1 MDIAFVIINAITV
14 AAIYGLIAIAV
25 SITWS
30 SLGLVNLAYGFIF
43 SFAGYAAWLVAGRIP
58 TNPYLIAGTGIV
70 AGGVAGIIVCL
81 LVFIPLHDKPAFTS
95 RGMIATL
102 AISLIGSQLFL
113 MIFGPTSK
121 SLPDLFGRWKVKLFD
136 ITLTADKIGVVVCS
150 IAMLIA
156 VVLWMRSSRRG
167 LEIRA
172 MMMNPHAASIV
183 GIGIRRTGLYVMG
196 LTGAMAGLASV
207 LLSQTYYIAP
217 FSGLTP
223 LIKGVSIALCGGL
236 GSVQGAVIAAILL
249 GLVEALTNKFLG
261 GQYVL
266 MISISRHHPR
276 SDRAAARDFGAGGQ
290 STRTISHARSST
302 LQPVHL
308 EKSACR
314 LGNGDRQC

>member
-1 MDIAFVIINAITV
+1 MDIPFILINAITV
-14 AAIYGLIAIAV
+14 AAIYGLIAVAV

-30 SLGLVNLAYGFIF
+30 SLGLINLAYGFIY
-43 SFAGYAAWLVAGRIP
+43 SLAGYAAWLVATYVAKQYIDPALQPIVIAATGI
-58 TNPYLIAGTGIV
+58 IAGAIG
-70 AGGVAGIIVCL
+70 GIIVCL
-81 LVFIPLHDKPAFTS
+81 IVFIPLHDKPAFTS

-113 MIFGPTSK
+113 MIFGPTAK
-121 SLPDLFGRWKVKLFD
+121 SLPELFGRWRVKIFD
-136 ITLTADKIGVVVCS
+136 ITLSADKIGIVVCS
-150 IAMLIA
+150 LAMLA
-156 VVLWMRSSRRG
+156 VVVLWMRSSRRG

-183 GIGIRRTGLYVMG
+183 GIGIRRTGLYVMA
-196 LTGAMAGLASV
+196 LTGAMAGLAAV

-249 GLVEALTNKFLG
+249 GIIEALTNKFLG

-266 MISISRHHPR
+266 MTQFLFIILVLIVRPR
-276 SDRAAARDFGAGGQ
+276 GIAGLLDKAREQ
-290 STRTISHARSST
+290 
-302 LQPVHL
+302 
-308 EKSACR
+308 
-314 LGNGDRQC
+314 

>member
-1 MDIAFVIINAITV
+1 MDIAFILINAITV
-14 AAIYGLIAIAV
+14 AAIYGLIAVAV

-30 SLGLVNLAYGFIF
+30 SLGLINLAYGFIY
-43 SFAGYAAWLVAGRIP
+43 SLAGYAAWLFATYVAKQYVGVAFQPI
-58 TNPYLIAGTGIV
+58 TIAAVGIL
-70 AGGVAGIIVCL
+70 AGALGGVLVCL
-81 LVFIPLHDKPAFTS
+81 IVFIPLHDKPAFTT

-113 MIFGPTSK
+113 MLFGPTAK
-121 SLPDLFGRWKVKLFD
+121 SLPELFGRWRFKFFG
-136 ITLTADKIGVVVCS
+136 INITADKIGIVSCSLVMLAVVV
-150 IAMLIA
+150 M
-156 VVLWMRSSRRG
+156 WMRSSRRG

-183 GIGIRRTGLYVMG
+183 GIGIRRTGIYVMG
-196 LTGAMAGLASV
+196 LTGAMAGLAAV

-249 GLVEALTNKFLG
+249 GIVEALTNKYLG

-266 MISISRHHPR
+266 MTQFLFIILVLIVRPR
-276 SDRAAARDFGAGGQ
+276 GIAGLLDKAREQ
-290 STRTISHARSST
+290 
-302 LQPVHL
+302 
-308 EKSACR
+308 
-314 LGNGDRQC
+314 

>member
-43 SFAGYAAWLVAGRIP
+43 SFAGYAAWLAATHISK
-58 TNPYLIAGTGIV
+58 NPFLVAGTGIA
-70 AGGVAGIIVCL
+70 AGALGGIIVCL

-113 MIFGPTSK
+113 MFFGPTSK
-121 SLPDLFGRWKVKLFD
+121 SLPDLFGRWRTKIFD
-136 ITLTADKIGVVVCS
+136 VTLTADKIGIVVCS
-150 IAMLIA
+150 VIMLVI
-156 VVLWMRSSRRG
+156 VVTWMRSSRRG

-183 GIGIRRTGLYVMG
+183 GIGIRRTGIYVMA

-266 MISISRHHPR
+266 MTQFLVIIMVLIIRPRGISGLV
-276 SDRAAARDFGAGGQ
+276 DKAREQ
-290 STRTISHARSST
+290 
-302 LQPVHL
+302 
-308 EKSACR
+308 
-314 LGNGDRQC
+314 